1 MAIDWLDLSAPPAL
15 PGLFARA
22 ALRRSLRGRTLPELG
37 VRCPVSVDPEHLGR
51 YRAICGFSETGLLP
65 ATYPHILAF
74 PLQMRLLTDPRF
86 PFPLLGLVHLENRIR
101 VVRPLGG
108 LGPFIASVQV
118 ENLLP
123 HEKGVTFSLIT
134 RLEDQ
139 LGLVWEGDS
148 RILFR
153 GLRQDG
159 QPAPRAEEPN
169 LPLERLDQ
177 WQAPA
182 DIGRRYAR
190 VAGDY
195 NPIHLSA
202 ASARLF
208 GFPRAIAHG
217 LWNKARCLAAL
228 ESRLPSAGYEL
239 EVRFQKPV
247 LLPGALTLLASPE
260 APAGQLALRGQDDT
274 PHMTGS
280 WRPLA

>member
-1 MAIDWLDLSAPPAL
+1 MATEWLDLPAPPAL

-22 ALRRSLRGRTLPELG
+22 AVRRGTGGKALPELG
-37 VRCPVSVDPEHLGR
+37 VRCPVGVDPGHLAR
-51 YRAICGFSETGLLP
+51 YRAVCGFTDKGLLP

-101 VVRPLGG
+101 VLRPLGG
-108 LGPFIASVQV
+108 LGPFSTSVQV
-118 ENLLP
+118 ENLQP
-123 HEKGVTFSLIT
+123 HEKGATFSLIT

-153 GLRQDG
+153 GLRLPG
-159 QPAPRAEEPN
+159 QPAPRPSEDS
-169 LPLERLDQ
+169 LPLDQLDQ

-217 LWNKARCLAAL
+217 LWSKARCLAAL
-228 ESRLPSAGYEL
+228 ESRLPAAGYEV

-247 LLPGALTLLASPE
+247 LLPGEVTLLAS
-260 APAGQLALRGQDDT
+260 APAPEGQLALRGRNEV
-274 PHMTGS
+274 PHMAGS
-280 WRPLA
+280 WRPLR